1 MPIRCS
7 GVIRV
12 QCWRWKLSEVH
23 TIEESQGE
31 FGRQLDNGRVP
42 PVGIC
47 KRCCAAG
54 TTETPPCGDE
64 TLLFRGLTYGDIG
77 IYRDLHYPV
86 VHAAVGWLV
95 GSRKRKN
102 DFLKDLQASI
112 DLLSS
117 ENRKLLAD
125 ITAVNSE
132 IVAVRKENEELK
144 ASVDRLCTE
153 NSQLKVEVRQLRE
166 QVAKARR

>member
-1 MPIRCS
+1 M
-7 GVIRV
+7 
-12 QCWRWKLSEVH
+12 
-23 TIEESQGE
+23 
-31 FGRQLDNGRVP
+31 
-42 PVGIC
+42 
-47 KRCCAAG
+47 
-54 TTETPPCGDE
+54 E
-64 TLLFRGLTYGDIG
+64 TLTFIGAYILPLFTAAIG
-77 IYRDLHYPV
+77 WI
-86 VHAAVGWLV
+86 V

-125 ITAVNSE
+125 TTAVNSE

-144 ASVDRLCTE
+144 ASVDRLCAE
-153 NSQLKVEVRQLRE
+153 NSQLKNEVRQLRE

>member
-1 MPIRCS
+1 M
-7 GVIRV
+7 
-12 QCWRWKLSEVH
+12 
-23 TIEESQGE
+23 
-31 FGRQLDNGRVP
+31 
-42 PVGIC
+42 
-47 KRCCAAG
+47 
-54 TTETPPCGDE
+54 E
-64 TLLFRGLTYGDIG
+64 TLAFIGNYIILLFTATI
-77 IYRDLHYPV
+77 
-86 VHAAVGWLV
+86 GWLV

-125 ITAVNSE
+125 ITSVNSE

-153 NSQLKVEVRQLRE
+153 NSQLKDEVRQLRE
-166 QVAKARR
+166 QIKQQK

>member
-1 MPIRCS
+1 MEILTFIGTYIIP
-7 GVIRV
+7 
-12 QCWRWKLSEVH
+12 LL
-23 TIEESQGE
+23 T
-31 FGRQLDNGRVP
+31 
-42 PVGIC
+42 
-47 KRCCAAG
+47 AA
-54 TTETPPCGDE
+54 
-64 TLLFRGLTYGDIG
+64 I
-77 IYRDLHYPV
+77 
-86 VHAAVGWLV
+86 GWLV

-125 ITAVNSE
+125 ITAVNAE

-153 NSQLKVEVRQLRE
+153 NSQLKDEVRQLRE
-166 QVAKARR
+166 QIKRQK

>member
-1 MPIRCS
+1 MEALTFIGTYIIPLFTA
-7 GVIRV
+7 VI
-12 QCWRWKLSEVH
+12 
-23 TIEESQGE
+23 
-31 FGRQLDNGRVP
+31 
-42 PVGIC
+42 
-47 KRCCAAG
+47 
-54 TTETPPCGDE
+54 
-64 TLLFRGLTYGDIG
+64 
-77 IYRDLHYPV
+77 
-86 VHAAVGWLV
+86 GWIV

-144 ASVDRLCTE
+144 ASVDRLCAE
-153 NSQLKVEVRQLRE
+153 NSQLKDEVRQLRE

>member
-1 MPIRCS
+1 M
-7 GVIRV
+7 
-12 QCWRWKLSEVH
+12 
-23 TIEESQGE
+23 
-31 FGRQLDNGRVP
+31 
-42 PVGIC
+42 
-47 KRCCAAG
+47 
-54 TTETPPCGDE
+54 E
-64 TLLFRGLTYGDIG
+64 TLTFIGAYILPLFTAAIG
-77 IYRDLHYPV
+77 WI
-86 VHAAVGWLV
+86 V

-144 ASVDRLCTE
+144 ASVDRLCAE
-153 NSQLKVEVRQLRE
+153 NSQLKNEVRQLRE

>member
-1 MPIRCS
+1 MEALTFI
-7 GVIRV
+7 
-12 QCWRWKLSEVH
+12 
-23 TIEESQGE
+23 
-31 FGRQLDNGRVP
+31 
-42 PVGIC
+42 
-47 KRCCAAG
+47 G
-54 TTETPPCGDE
+54 TYIIP
-64 TLLFRGLTYGDIG
+64 LFTAT
-77 IYRDLHYPV
+77 V
-86 VHAAVGWLV
+86 SWLV

-153 NSQLKVEVRQLRE
+153 NSQLKDEIRQLRE
-166 QVAKARR
+166 QVAKTRR

>member
-1 MPIRCS
+1 M
-7 GVIRV
+7 
-12 QCWRWKLSEVH
+12 
-23 TIEESQGE
+23 
-31 FGRQLDNGRVP
+31 
-42 PVGIC
+42 
-47 KRCCAAG
+47 
-54 TTETPPCGDE
+54 E
-64 TLLFRGLTYGDIG
+64 TLAFIGTYIIPLFT
-77 IYRDLHYPV
+77 
-86 VHAAVGWLV
+86 AAVGWLV

-125 ITAVNSE
+125 ITVVNSE
-132 IVAVRKENEELK
+132 IVAVRKKNEELK

>member
-1 MPIRCS
+1 M
-7 GVIRV
+7 
-12 QCWRWKLSEVH
+12 
-23 TIEESQGE
+23 
-31 FGRQLDNGRVP
+31 
-42 PVGIC
+42 
-47 KRCCAAG
+47 
-54 TTETPPCGDE
+54 E
-64 TLLFRGLTYGDIG
+64 TLAFIGTYIIPLFTS
-77 IYRDLHYPV
+77 
-86 VHAAVGWLV
+86 AVGWLV

-102 DFLKDLQASI
+102 DFLKNLQASI

>member
-1 MPIRCS
+1 M
-7 GVIRV
+7 
-12 QCWRWKLSEVH
+12 
-23 TIEESQGE
+23 
-31 FGRQLDNGRVP
+31 
-42 PVGIC
+42 
-47 KRCCAAG
+47 
-54 TTETPPCGDE
+54 E
-64 TLLFRGLTYGDIG
+64 TLAFIGTYIIPLFT
-77 IYRDLHYPV
+77 
-86 VHAAVGWLV
+86 AAVGWIV

-125 ITAVNSE
+125 ITSVNSE

-153 NSQLKVEVRQLRE
+153 NSQLKDEVRQLRE

>member
-1 MPIRCS
+1 M
-7 GVIRV
+7 
-12 QCWRWKLSEVH
+12 
-23 TIEESQGE
+23 
-31 FGRQLDNGRVP
+31 
-42 PVGIC
+42 
-47 KRCCAAG
+47 
-54 TTETPPCGDE
+54 E
-64 TLLFRGLTYGDIG
+64 TLAFIGTYIIPLFT
-77 IYRDLHYPV
+77 
-86 VHAAVGWLV
+86 AAVGWLV

-132 IVAVRKENEELK
+132 IVAVRKENAEQK

>member
-1 MPIRCS
+1 M
-7 GVIRV
+7 
-12 QCWRWKLSEVH
+12 
-23 TIEESQGE
+23 
-31 FGRQLDNGRVP
+31 
-42 PVGIC
+42 
-47 KRCCAAG
+47 
-54 TTETPPCGDE
+54 E
-64 TLLFRGLTYGDIG
+64 TLTFIGTYIIPLF
-77 IYRDLHYPV
+77 
-86 VHAAVGWLV
+86 AAAIGWLV

-125 ITAVNSE
+125 ITAVNAE

-153 NSQLKVEVRQLRE
+153 NSQLKDEIRQLRE
-166 QVAKARR
+166 QVAMRRG

>member
-1 MPIRCS
+1 M
-7 GVIRV
+7 
-12 QCWRWKLSEVH
+12 
-23 TIEESQGE
+23 
-31 FGRQLDNGRVP
+31 
-42 PVGIC
+42 
-47 KRCCAAG
+47 
-54 TTETPPCGDE
+54 E
-64 TLLFRGLTYGDIG
+64 TLTFIGTYIIPLFTAAIG
-77 IYRDLHYPV
+77 WI
-86 VHAAVGWLV
+86 V

-153 NSQLKVEVRQLRE
+153 NSQLKDEVRQLRE

>member
-1 MPIRCS
+1 M
-7 GVIRV
+7 
-12 QCWRWKLSEVH
+12 
-23 TIEESQGE
+23 
-31 FGRQLDNGRVP
+31 
-42 PVGIC
+42 
-47 KRCCAAG
+47 
-54 TTETPPCGDE
+54 E
-64 TLLFRGLTYGDIG
+64 TLAFIGTYIIPLFT
-77 IYRDLHYPV
+77 
-86 VHAAVGWLV
+86 AAVGWLV

-125 ITAVNSE
+125 ITAENSE
-132 IVAVRKENEELK
+132 IVAVRKENAELK

>member
-1 MPIRCS
+1 M
-7 GVIRV
+7 
-12 QCWRWKLSEVH
+12 
-23 TIEESQGE
+23 
-31 FGRQLDNGRVP
+31 
-42 PVGIC
+42 
-47 KRCCAAG
+47 
-54 TTETPPCGDE
+54 E
-64 TLLFRGLTYGDIG
+64 TLTFIGTYIIPLFT
-77 IYRDLHYPV
+77 
-86 VHAAVGWLV
+86 AAIGWLV

-117 ENRKLLAD
+117 ENRKLLAY

-153 NSQLKVEVRQLRE
+153 NSQLKDEIRQLRE

>member
-1 MPIRCS
+1 M
-7 GVIRV
+7 
-12 QCWRWKLSEVH
+12 
-23 TIEESQGE
+23 
-31 FGRQLDNGRVP
+31 
-42 PVGIC
+42 
-47 KRCCAAG
+47 
-54 TTETPPCGDE
+54 E
-64 TLLFRGLTYGDIG
+64 TLTLIGTYIIPLLT
-77 IYRDLHYPV
+77 
-86 VHAAVGWLV
+86 AAVGWLV

-125 ITAVNSE
+125 ITAVNAE

-153 NSQLKVEVRQLRE
+153 NSQLKDEVRQLRE
-166 QVAKARR
+166 QIKRQK

>member
-1 MPIRCS
+1 M
-7 GVIRV
+7 
-12 QCWRWKLSEVH
+12 
-23 TIEESQGE
+23 
-31 FGRQLDNGRVP
+31 
-42 PVGIC
+42 
-47 KRCCAAG
+47 
-54 TTETPPCGDE
+54 E
-64 TLLFRGLTYGDIG
+64 TLTFIGTYI
-77 IYRDLHYPV
+77 IPLCT
-86 VHAAVGWLV
+86 AAVGWLV

-153 NSQLKVEVRQLRE
+153 NSQLKDEVRQLRE
-166 QVAKARR
+166 QIRQQK

>member
-1 MPIRCS
+1 MFI
-7 GVIRV
+7 
-12 QCWRWKLSEVH
+12 
-23 TIEESQGE
+23 
-31 FGRQLDNGRVP
+31 
-42 PVGIC
+42 
-47 KRCCAAG
+47 G
-54 TTETPPCGDE
+54 TYIIP
-64 TLLFRGLTYGDIG
+64 LFTVAI
-77 IYRDLHYPV
+77 
-86 VHAAVGWLV
+86 GWLV

-153 NSQLKVEVRQLRE
+153 NSQLKDEVRQLRE
-166 QVAKARR
+166 QIKRQK